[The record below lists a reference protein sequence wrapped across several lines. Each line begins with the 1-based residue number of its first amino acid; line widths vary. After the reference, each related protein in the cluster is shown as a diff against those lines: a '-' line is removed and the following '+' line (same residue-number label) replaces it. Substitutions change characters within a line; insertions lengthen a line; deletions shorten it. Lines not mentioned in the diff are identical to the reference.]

1 MILRKNKNTNIFNH
15 ISTDWL
21 IISLLNTVI
30 ENNYGLENRMWR
42 QTNGWVT
49 CAKPSRQNTDP
60 GVSHTFSRRFLNQ
73 NYPKYISDVVSKI
86 LEEKKNYQMFYLN
99 LWSPEIGFPVVKVE
113 NHLLPIFLVFHRTD
127 FGGFLVCC
135 YKAIQQLNG
144 VEKNSV
150 AISLMLN
157 HNLTE
162 LLPQLNV
169 K

>member
-1 MILRKNKNTNIFNH
+1 MDANLVADWRWTKYQIKLFTISQLQLYYIWIHAAGYNKKLLACTTAKILTAFLILHKQTITNVFNNVNT
-15 ISTDWL
+15 DGL

-86 LEEKKNYQMFYLN
+86 REEKNYYQMFYLN
-99 LWSPEIGFPVVKVE
+99 LWS
-113 NHLLPIFLVFHRTD
+113 
-127 FGGFLVCC
+127 
-135 YKAIQQLNG
+135 
-144 VEKNSV
+144 S
-150 AISLMLN
+150 
-157 HNLTE
+157 
-162 LLPQLNV
+162 
-169 K
+169 

>member
-1 MILRKNKNTNIFNH
+1 
-15 ISTDWL
+15 
-21 IISLLNTVI
+21 
-30 ENNYGLENRMWR
+30 MWR
-42 QTNGWVT
+42 QTSGWVT

-60 GVSHTFSRRFLNQ
+60 GVSHTFSQRFLNQ